1 MGYLAETYKR
11 IVAQN
16 EDNVFRE
23 KAVPLPKPEL
33 YVIYTGPDPHDET
46 ELSLADIHWNGD
58 NAFVDVKVRVLYGRP
73 GTGII
78 YEYAEF
84 SRICRERLNDPTDN
98 RSSRE
103 RLSEAI
109 DICIG
114 NNILR
119 EYLLKR
125 KDEVMEIM
133 DMLFNQEVVT
143 DFFIR
148 NERKDAQAEGRAEGL
163 AEGAARQREAAA
175 KAISERFNISYEEAL
190 AMVPSIP
197 LSQK

>member
-1 MGYLAETYKR
+1 
-11 IVAQN
+11 
-16 EDNVFRE
+16 
-23 KAVPLPKPEL
+23 
-33 YVIYTGPDPHDET
+33 
-46 ELSLADIHWNGD
+46 
-58 NAFVDVKVRVLYGRP
+58 
-73 GTGII
+73 
-78 YEYAEF
+78 
-84 SRICRERLNDPTDN
+84 
-98 RSSRE
+98 
-103 RLSEAI
+103 
-109 DICIG
+109 
-114 NNILR
+114 
-119 EYLLKR
+119 
-125 KDEVMEIM
+125 MEIM